1 MPRRAPKKPRV
12 PLEDQPLAAATAK
25 DNVSERGAD
34 EEPVE
39 VVVEVIDSESLAS
52 QTVSQLKDELK
63 RRGLSIQGRK
73 QDLVDRLSEVCA

>member
-12 PLEDQPLAAATAK
+12 PLEDQPSAAASAK
-25 DNVSERGAD
+25 GQASDGGAVEDGKVPDNSA
-34 EEPVE
+34 
-39 VVVEVIDSESLAS
+39 SLVPS

-73 QDLVDRLSEVCA
+73 QDLIDRLSEVCA

>member
-12 PLEDQPLAAATAK
+12 PLEDQPSAAASAK
-25 DNVSERGAD
+25 EQASDGGAVEDGKVSD
-34 EEPVE
+34 
-39 VVVEVIDSESLAS
+39 DSASLPS

-73 QDLVDRLSEVCA
+73 QDLIDRLSEVCA

>member
-12 PLEDQPLAAATAK
+12 PLEDQPSAAASAK
-25 DNVSERGAD
+25 GQASDGGA
-34 EEPVE
+34 VE
-39 VVVEVIDSESLAS
+39 DGKVPDDSASLPS

-73 QDLVDRLSEVCA
+73 QDLIDRLSEVCA